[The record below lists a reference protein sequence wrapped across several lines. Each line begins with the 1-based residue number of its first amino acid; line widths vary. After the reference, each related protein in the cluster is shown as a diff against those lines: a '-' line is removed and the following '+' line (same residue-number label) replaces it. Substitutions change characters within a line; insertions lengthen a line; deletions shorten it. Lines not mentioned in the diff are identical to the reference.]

1 MVHERAM
8 QFTRVREVSIPSQ
21 FEIGLSQFEIG
32 LSQFEIGLSQF
43 EKKSASGAK
52 KGARSDVVPA

>member
-21 FEIGLSQFEIG
+21 FEIGLSQFEK
-32 LSQFEIGLSQF
+32 Q
-43 EKKSASGAK
+43 SASGAK
-52 KGARSDVVPA
+52 KGARSDGVPA

>member
-1 MVHERAM
+1 M

-32 LSQFEIGLSQF
+32 LSQFEKQC
-43 EKKSASGAK
+43 ASGAK
-52 KGARSDVVPA
+52 KGARSDGVPA